1 MSGAEF
7 YYNTATTNLSRE
19 KVNKNATIIFP
30 IFVHSAYCNLGI
42 EVLYYKYSKRKGI
55 DSMTTKEYIVDNCH
69 AAFKAFEE
77 IAERIPCFVEYGDR
91 TQPLPYVSVCITCRN
106 EDLAFVERMIAE
118 FV

>member
-1 MSGAEF
+1 MPLLFFPFLCILPIAIWGCRC
-7 YYNTATTNLSRE
+7 Y
-19 KVNKNATIIFP
+19 TIDTPRGKELMI
-30 IFVHSAYCNLGI
+30 
-42 EVLYYKYSKRKGI
+42 
-55 DSMTTKEYIVDNCH
+55 MTTKEYIVDNCH

-77 IAERIPCFVEYGDR
+77 IANRIPCFVEYDDR